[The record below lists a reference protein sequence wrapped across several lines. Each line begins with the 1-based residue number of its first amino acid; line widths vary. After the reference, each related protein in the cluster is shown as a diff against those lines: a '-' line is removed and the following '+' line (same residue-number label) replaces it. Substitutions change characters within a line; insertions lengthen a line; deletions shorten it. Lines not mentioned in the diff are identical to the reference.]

1 MKNFWEK
8 ILKLD
13 KETLGKKGQEVTVVY
28 KEKAEKTRK
37 PSKSSKSLKKEE
49 IQTEEWMSDTSQGQL
64 VVDIYEK
71 EEDLIIESTIAGVKA
86 QDIDITI
93 EPDLIVI
100 RGERKRPENEENKR
114 YYYQE
119 CFWGKFSRTL
129 VLPFQIKPD
138 QVKASFKNG
147 MLIIS
152 LPKAEEKSK
161 QVEIKE

>member
-13 KETLGKKGQEVTVVY
+13 AETLEKKGQEVTVIY
-28 KEKAEKTRK
+28 KEKIEKK
-37 PSKSSKSLKKEE
+37 AKKSSLPQKKE
-49 IQTEEWMSDTSQGQL
+49 QVGTEEWMADTSQGQL
-64 VVDIYEK
+64 VVDIYER

-100 RGERKRPENEENKR
+100 RGERKKPKNEENKR

-129 VLPFQIKPD
+129 VLPFPIKPD
-138 QVKASFKNG
+138 QVKANFKNG

-152 LPKAEEKSK
+152 LPRAEEENR
-161 QVEIKE
+161 QVKIEE

>member
-1 MKNFWEK
+1 MIKNFWGK
-8 ILKLD
+8 ISGLD
-13 KETLGKKGQEVTVVY
+13 KEILEKKGQEVTVVY
-28 KEKAEKTRK
+28 KEKTQK
-37 PSKSSKSLKKEE
+37 SKKFLLQGKKEDVR
-49 IQTEEWMSDTSQGQL
+49 QEEWMSDTSQGQL

-71 EEDLIIESTIAGVKA
+71 DEVLIIESTIAGVKA
-86 QDIDITI
+86 QDIDIAI

-100 RGERKRPENEENKR
+100 RGERKKPKAENRR

-129 VLPFQIKPD
+129 VLPFPIKPD
-138 QVKASFKNG
+138 QVRANFKNG

-161 QVEIKE
+161 QVQIEK

>member
-1 MKNFWEK
+1 MIKNFWGKITGLNKEILEK
-8 ILKLD
+8 
-13 KETLGKKGQEVTVVY
+13 EGQEVTIVY
-28 KEKAEKTRK
+28 KEKGPK
-37 PSKSSKSLKKEE
+37 SKKFLLQQKKEE
-49 IQTEEWMSDTSQGQL
+49 TGQEEWMFDTSQGQL

-71 EEDLIIESTIAGVKA
+71 DEVLIIESTIAGVKA

-100 RGERKRPENEENKR
+100 KGERKKSKKAEDRR

-129 VLPFQIKPD
+129 VLPFPIKPD
-138 QVKASFKNG
+138 QVRANFKNG

-152 LPKAEEKSK
+152 LPKAEEKSN
-161 QVEIKE
+161 QVQIEE

>member
-1 MKNFWEK
+1 MKNFWGK
-8 ILKLD
+8 ISGLD
-13 KETLGKKGQEVTVVY
+13 KEILEKKGQEVTVVY
-28 KEKAEKTRK
+28 KEKRQK
-37 PSKSSKSLKKEE
+37 SKKSLLREKKEE
-49 IQTEEWMSDTSQGQL
+49 VGQEEWMSDTSQGQL

-71 EEDLIIESTIAGVKA
+71 DEALIIESTIAGVKA

-100 RGERKRPENEENKR
+100 RGERKKSKRVENRR

-129 VLPFQIKPD
+129 VLPFPIKPD
-138 QVKASFKNG
+138 QVKANFRNG

-161 QVEIKE
+161 QVQIKE

>member
-1 MKNFWEK
+1 MIKNFWGK
-8 ILKLD
+8 ISGLD
-13 KETLGKKGQEVTVVY
+13 KEILEKKGQEVRVVY
-28 KEKAEKTRK
+28 KEKRQK
-37 PSKSSKSLKKEE
+37 SKKFLLQEKKEE
-49 IQTEEWMSDTSQGQL
+49 VRQEEWMSDTSQGQL

-71 EEDLIIESTIAGVKA
+71 EEDLIVESTIAGVKA

-100 RGERKRPENEENKR
+100 RGERKKPRKAENRR

-129 VLPFQIKPD
+129 VLPFPIKPD
-138 QVKASFKNG
+138 QVRANFRNG

-161 QVEIKE
+161 QVQIEE